1 MLQTAY
7 DRAMHSLWR
16 VAGEAAALLQGTY
29 TARVLDGFWDL
40 LVQLW
45 YFAVL
50 GAAITTLVWLYL
62 PKAWLR
68 ESLRRHARFS
78 VLAAVLLGLVSPLCT
93 FAAIPLVGSLIVR
106 GAPAVP
112 LVAFMVTSPL
122 MNPALF
128 LYTAGILD
136 TEMALA
142 RVVSAASVGLA
153 AAGLAHAGLKHGALR
168 LDRPALEQIPA
179 GIYTAATAETAPFHI
194 RLGAVGRR
202 FAGDLSFIGR
212 YFLLGIFIA
221 ALVKALLDEGMVY
234 AVFGAGSAWAVPAGM
249 ALGIPLYACGG
260 GSLPVVEAMVQNGMT
275 SGAALAFFISG
286 PATKFSTITMLGAV
300 FGRRMLLFYLGLTLT
315 AALLWGYLYPFSNQ
329 FL

>member
-16 VAGEAAALLQGTY
+16 VAQEATALLQGTY
-29 TARVLDGFWDL
+29 TARVLAGFWDL
-40 LVQLW
+40 FAQLW

-50 GAAITTLVWLYL
+50 GAAITTAVWLYL

-68 ESLRRHARFS
+68 ESLRRHAQFS
-78 VLAAVLLGLVSPLCT
+78 VLAAVLLGLISPLCT
-93 FAAIPLVGSLIVR
+93 FAAIPLVGSLILR
-106 GAPAVP
+106 GVPAVP

-128 LYTAGILD
+128 FYTAGILD
-136 TEMALA
+136 SEMAMA

-168 LDRPALEQIPA
+168 IDRPALAQIPA
-179 GIYTAATAETAPFHI
+179 GLYSAITAGTTPFHI

-202 FAGDLSFIGR
+202 FADDLSFIGR

-234 AVFGAGSAWAVPAGM
+234 AVFGADSAWSVPAGM

-260 GSLPVVEAMVQNGMT
+260 GSLPVVEVMVQNGMT

-286 PATKFSTITMLGAV
+286 PATKFSTLAMLGAV
-300 FGRRMLLFYLGLTLT
+300 FGRRVLAFYLGVMLT
-315 AALLWGYLYPFSNQ
+315 AALVWGYLYPFSNRYV
-329 FL
+329 